1 MRARH
6 DRPRRAARGH
16 TSGRALRMTQ
26 ALARILSVLAL
37 IAVLLTSGTTAD
49 ATGTAGA
56 VYTLTNAA
64 SGNAVVAFSR
74 SASGAFATGGLGGG
88 SGLGSQD
95 AVITSDDGQWL
106 YAVDA
111 GSNDIAT
118 FRIRHDG
125 LGLVGRT
132 PSGGMRPISL
142 TTNGNLVYVLNAVSN

>member
-6 DRPRRAARGH
+6 DRPRPATRGH

-26 ALARILSVLAL
+26 ELAPA
-37 IAVLLTSGTTAD
+37 GT
-49 ATGTAGA
+49 
-56 VYTLTNAA
+56 
-64 SGNAVVAFSR
+64 
-74 SASGAFATGGLGGG
+74 FATGGLGGG

-132 PSGGMRPISL
+132 PSGGTRPISL
-142 TTNGNLVYVLNAVSN
+142 TTNGDLVYVLNAVSN

>member
-6 DRPRRAARGH
+6 DRPRPAARGH

-74 SASGAFATGGLGGG
+74 SASGELAPAGTFATGGLGGG
-88 SGLGSQD
+88 SGLRSQGG
-95 AVITSDDGQWL
+95 VIRRRHGHWL
-106 YAVDA
+106 SSVASA
-111 GSNDIAT
+111 RA
-118 FRIRHDG
+118 
-125 LGLVGRT
+125 
-132 PSGGMRPISL
+132 
-142 TTNGNLVYVLNAVSN
+142 A